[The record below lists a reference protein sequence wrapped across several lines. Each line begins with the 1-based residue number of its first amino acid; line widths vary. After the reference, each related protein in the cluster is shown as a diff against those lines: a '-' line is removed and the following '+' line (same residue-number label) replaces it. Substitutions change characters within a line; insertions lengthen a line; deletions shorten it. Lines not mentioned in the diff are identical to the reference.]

1 MMKSHPKIHLWH
13 MLVIVTICFAAA
25 ATVRAADPLA
35 SWNETAP
42 KKAIIRFVEQVT
54 REGSPAFVPVAE
66 RIAVFDNDG
75 TLWPEQPMY
84 FQLFFALDR
93 IKALAPQHPELN
105 HLC

>member
-1 MMKSHPKIHLWH
+1 MKTHPKTFLGRILAI
-13 MLVIVTICFAAA
+13 LAVCFAAA
-25 ATVRAADPLA
+25 ATVRAADPLE

-75 TLWPEQPMY
+75 TLWSEQPAY

-93 IKALAPQHPELN
+93 IKALAPNHPD
-105 HLC
+105 